1 MHTHA
6 FLYRYKL
13 FWVNDFSQGPPLA
26 GKYDMGALCMHEHSE
41 KLEGLVNDA
50 LDKGA
55 EIVARGSFGH
65 IGEDAVDQYFP
76 PTVIVNVNHSMRLM
90 QEEVAMLAIS
100 LFSHYPF
107 FHFLEIFL
115 VLIHIYVTN
124 YKIWLISLLHVLE
137 ILKFELLILM

>member
-1 MHTHA
+1 
-6 FLYRYKL
+6 
-13 FWVNDFSQGPPLA
+13 
-26 GKYDMGALCMHEHSE
+26 MHEHSE

-100 LFSHYPF
+100 LFSHYHF
-107 FHFLEIFL
+107 FHFLKIFL

>member
-1 MHTHA
+1 MH
-6 FLYRYKL
+6 FYKL
-13 FWVNDFSQGPPLA
+13 FWVNDFLQGPPLA

-90 QEEVAMLAIS
+90 QEEVAKLAVS
-100 LFSHYPF
+100 LFSHYRF
-107 FHFLEIFL
+107 FHFLKIFL
-115 VLIHIYVTN
+115 VLVHIYVTK
-124 YKIWLISLLHVLE
+124 YKIWIISLLLVLE

>member
-1 MHTHA
+1 
-6 FLYRYKL
+6 LYEVYSLRL
-13 FWVNDFSQGPPLA
+13 WVNDFLQGPPLA

-41 KLEGLVNDA
+41 KLEALLNDA

-90 QEEVAMLAIS
+90 QEEVAKLAIFS
-100 LFSHYPF
+100 VFTLPLFSF
-107 FHFLEIFL
+107 FIIL
-115 VLIHIYVTN
+115 V
-124 YKIWLISLLHVLE
+124 
-137 ILKFELLILM
+137 